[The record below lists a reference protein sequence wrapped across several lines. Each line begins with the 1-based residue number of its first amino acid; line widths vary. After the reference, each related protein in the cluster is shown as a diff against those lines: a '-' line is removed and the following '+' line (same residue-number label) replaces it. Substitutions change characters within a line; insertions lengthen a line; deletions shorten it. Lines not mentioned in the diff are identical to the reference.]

1 MVFLSPEFMVFGWFL
16 SMVFLRF
23 YLKQEFHRGVPED
36 MVFLRFLLPWPGHPW
51 TPWVEPHFRYSD
63 WPQIP
68 YVNMTLFPLG
78 IAPNASNRPRTLFR
92 PHRGPALEQYGF
104 FTVWLHGQVSKS
116 HGFYTVVGGW
126 FVYGFRFWGI
136 LEMTLKGTIQKTNY
150 CFFLKLSIYV
160 T

>member
-1 MVFLSPEFMVFGWFL
+1 
-16 SMVFLRF
+16 MVFLRF

-51 TPWVEPHFRYSD
+51 TPWVELHFRYSD
-63 WPQIP
+63 WTRSP
-68 YVNMTLFPLG
+68 YINMTLFPLG

-136 LEMTLKGTIQKTNY
+136 LEMTLKKKHSKTNL
-150 CFFLKLSIYV
+150 CVFCLFVKLSIYIYIYI
-160 T
+160 